1 MNYRWNDAR
10 FMTGLKRDFHF
21 NDTPL
26 LPPSLLPFVRLDV
39 SINEEEGIQLYGERK
54 LEQKGPIK
62 EWPKS
67 KHRLIVD
74 ERWWEEGK
82 VACKIYTKTIHFL
95 RDSTSVNCNQRLR
108 NELNKIQEEFSFPFS
123 FNFQNKQR
131 TFIFFSMVPFI
142 VVIHHFHRMDEI

>member
-21 NDTPL
+21 NDTPPL
-26 LPPSLLPFVRLDV
+26 PSLLLVRSFRCFNQRGGGG
-39 SINEEEGIQLYGERK
+39 SIIRGTEVGT
-54 LEQKGPIK
+54 KGADQRMAEIKTPINC
-62 EWPKS
+62 
-67 KHRLIVD
+67 
-74 ERWWEEGK
+74 RWAMREEGK